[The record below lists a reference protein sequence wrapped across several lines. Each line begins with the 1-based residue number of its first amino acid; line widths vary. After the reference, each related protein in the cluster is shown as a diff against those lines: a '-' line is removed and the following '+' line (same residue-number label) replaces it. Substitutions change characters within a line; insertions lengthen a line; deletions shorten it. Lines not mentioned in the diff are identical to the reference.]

1 MIQILRARP
10 GVRPVSSLMSANGGD
25 GDGGDGSGGS
35 EADCGVCCVQVAGFQ
50 DEGLKVR
57 TRPPVC
63 GAQSVKTQRA
73 WLSAH
78 GEDAVT
84 KSQKKTL

>member
-1 MIQILRARP
+1 MLRRAEAAMWKK
-10 GVRPVSSLMSANGGD
+10 SQGD
-25 GDGGDGSGGS
+25 CIV
-35 EADCGVCCVQVAGFQ
+35 APAQVAGLQ

-63 GAQSVKTQRA
+63 GPQGVKTQRA

-78 GEDAVT
+78 GNDSA
-84 KSQKKTL
+84 